1 MGSRAKLSTECRI
14 KSNDVSKKP
23 RSSSSGVKRAS
34 AKRQHTNVGSEPVGQ
49 SGETN
54 AGIHGESK
62 GELLQNTE
70 TGATAL
76 GLGCV
81 LLDSSSGHLMGF
93 GEEGSEGTKADC
105 EPDSSSRNSSQCSG
119 TPGVQGIPG
128 AETQELELSTPKWD
142 DAAFEKMKPGT
153 ELEIKT
159 QKDLNEVITQLTRI
173 ISKWVI
179 FEKTQPVEGYN
190 ANPIVMQTALQL
202 RPNLCTYLHM
212 LEGFSH
218 NPTFAQQQSM
228 IVIDQWVKTG
238 HKIANAFMEIL
249 GGVK

>member
-1 MGSRAKLSTECRI
+1 M
-14 KSNDVSKKP
+14 
-23 RSSSSGVKRAS
+23 
-34 AKRQHTNVGSEPVGQ
+34 GQ

-93 GEEGSEGTKADC
+93 GEEGSEGSKADC
-105 EPDSSSRNSSQCSG
+105 EPDSSSGNSSQRSG

-142 DAAFEKMKPGT
+142 DAAFDKMKPGT

-159 QKDLNEVITQLTRI
+159 QKDLNEVITHFTRI
-173 ISKWVI
+173 VSQWTI
-179 FEKTQPVEGYN
+179 FAKCQPVEGFN
-190 ANPIVMQTALQL
+190 TNPLVMATALQL

-212 LEGFSH
+212 LESFSH
-218 NPTFAQQQSM
+218 NPTFAPNQSM
-228 IVIDQWVKTG
+228 IVIDQWVKHG
-238 HKIANAFMEIL
+238 HKLANTFVEIL